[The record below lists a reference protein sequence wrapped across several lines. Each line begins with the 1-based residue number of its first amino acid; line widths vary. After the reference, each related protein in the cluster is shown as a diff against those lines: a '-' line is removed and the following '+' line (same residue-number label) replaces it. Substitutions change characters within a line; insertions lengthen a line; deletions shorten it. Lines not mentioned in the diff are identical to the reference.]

1 MFQLTNI
8 SIAIFVATLLN
19 IFTTYT
25 SWQRR
30 KTKGGIYFAVAML
43 GFTFWTLFA
52 AFDYAA
58 TSIPLKIFFA
68 KLEILGYGTA
78 LPLMSMFTIIYAGHE
93 EWLKKNWFKFSLVFL
108 AASSILLVLTD
119 SLHGLV
125 WSGWILSDVADN
137 VLIFEHGPAFTWI
150 TFTGYFYIV
159 VILLNLLQV
168 GFSGPIPSRKQ
179 ARMLLLALIVP
190 VGGNVIYLSN
200 VSNTPGVDWS
210 SISFSIA
217 GLFFLIALYGS
228 RLLDIVPIAR
238 NILIERMLDG
248 ILVLD
253 NNGYLIDFNPAA
265 QSILN
270 INKDH
275 LWTPAQITLARW
287 PELVAALADSTTSK
301 LSELSIG
308 TPSKIFDIHL
318 IPLENSMHQVYGQ
331 LMVLRDI
338 TEKKQAEEALRKSEA
353 YFREVF
359 DNTAHGTF
367 IVDLTEDGNFRFG
380 DSNKAEEFL
389 TGLSRD
395 ATKGKLLDEAFPQEI
410 AQVLRANYVRT
421 IQNGT
426 PISYE
431 EDIDL
436 PGIGPRSYYTT
447 VAPVQDGSGRFYRI
461 IGSTLE
467 ISERKRM
474 ENALRVSEERF
485 RTLLMSTPDVILGTD
500 QEGEITFANQAAYGL
515 LGYSQAELI
524 GKNVDQ
530 LLPFAVQDRHHDLR
544 NQFLA
549 DPQSRLPAES
559 GRELTAWHKDGHAI
573 PVDIRL
579 GYLQTDNNV
588 LVIVVMNDIS
598 ARKIAEERLRQTQ
611 NQLWENQRAV
621 AVIEE
626 RQRLARDLHDSVS
639 QSLHSVNLLS
649 ETLTSALAKGNSE
662 RSLQLSERVQEGA
675 RQALKEARLM
685 LYQLQPS
692 KPEIEVDLLRDIET
706 RLSSVE
712 RRAGVKATVILDG
725 SVDDYPAMWK
735 ENLFWITIEA
745 LNNALKHAQARNIK
759 IIIRSRTQSLE
770 LEIMDDGIGFDA
782 ARIYSG
788 GMGLRNMRER
798 AELLGGQLSFKS
810 APGMGTSVIFQTE
823 VKLQP

>member
-1 MFQLTNI
+1 MFKLTNI
-8 SIAIFVATLLN
+8 SIAIFFAMLLN

-30 KTKGGIYFAVAML
+30 RIKGGGYFSFAML

-52 AFDYAA
+52 ALDYAA

-78 LPLMSMFTIIYAGHE
+78 LPLMSMFAITYAGHE
-93 EWLKKNWFKFSLVFL
+93 AWLKKNWVKFFIIFL
-108 AASSILLVLTD
+108 AGSSILLVLTD

-125 WSGWILSDVADN
+125 WSGWVFSDLADN
-137 VLIFEHGPAFTWI
+137 VLIFEHGPAFIWVA
-150 TFTGYFYIV
+150 FTGYFYIA

-168 GFSGPIPSRKQ
+168 SFLGPDPSRIQ

-190 VGGNVIYLSN
+190 VGGNIIYLSN

-210 SISFSIA
+210 SISFSVA
-217 GLFFLIALYGS
+217 GLFFLIALFGS

-238 NILIERMLDG
+238 NTLIERMLDG

-265 QSILN
+265 QTILD
-270 INKDH
+270 INKNH
-275 LWTPAQITLARW
+275 LWTPAQNSLARW
-287 PELVAALADSTTSK
+287 PELVAALSDPTRSK
-301 LSELSIG
+301 LGEIPIG
-308 TPSKIFDIHL
+308 SPSKVFDIRF
-318 IPLENSMHQVYGQ
+318 IPLEDHMNQIYGQ
-331 LMVLRDI
+331 LVVLRDV
-338 TEKKQAEEALRKSEA
+338 TEQKEAEEALRKSEA

-367 IVDLTEDGNFRFG
+367 IVDLTKDGSFRFG
-380 DSNKAEEFL
+380 DSNRAEEIL
-389 TGLSRD
+389 TGVSRN
-395 ATKGKLLDEAFPQEI
+395 ATMGKFLDEIFPQEV
-410 AQVLRANYVRT
+410 AQVLRANYTRT
-421 IQNGT
+421 IREGRT
-426 PISYE
+426 VSYE

-447 VAPVQDGSGRFYRI
+447 LAPVQDGSGRFYRI

-467 ISERKRM
+467 ISARRRM
-474 ENALRVSEERF
+474 EDALRASEERF
-485 RTLLMSTPDVILGTD
+485 RTLLMSTPDAILGAN
-500 QEGEITFANQAAYGL
+500 QEGRITFANEAAIEL
-515 LGYSQAELI
+515 LGYAWEELMS
-524 GKNVDQ
+524 KNVDQ
-530 LLPFAVQDRHHDLR
+530 LLPFAVQDRHRDLR
-544 NQFLA
+544 NEFLA
-549 DPQSRLPAES
+549 DPQAMLPAMT
-559 GRELTAWHKDGHAI
+559 GRQLTIWGKDGRAI
-573 PVDIRL
+573 PVEVRL
-579 GYLQTDNNV
+579 GYTQTAHDI

-598 ARKIAEERLRQTQ
+598 ARKMAEERLQQ
-611 NQLWENQRAV
+611 AQEQLVENQRTV

-639 QSLHSVNLLS
+639 QSLHSVNLFS
-649 ETLTSALAKGNSE
+649 ETLTSTLEKGNSE
-662 RSLQLSERVQEGA
+662 RSLQLAERVQESA

-692 KPEIEVDLLRDIET
+692 GTEMEVDFLRDIET

-725 SVDDYPAMWK
+725 SIDDYPAVWK
-735 ENLFWITIEA
+735 DNLFWITIEA
-745 LNNALKHAQARNIK
+745 LNNALKHAQSRNIK
-759 IIIRSRTQSLE
+759 IIIRSLPHSLE
-770 LEIMDDGIGFDA
+770 LEIVDDGIGFDA
-782 ARIYSG
+782 TRIHVG

-798 AELLGGQLSFKS
+798 AELLGGQLTFKS
-810 APGMGTSVIFQTE
+810 ILGSGTRVIFKTE